1 MALTDLG
8 FTPLAERVYRALLD
22 NPELDVAGLSAALA
36 CGNDELN
43 AALTALTELEVATP
57 ADGAPAGVALKYPA
71 SALGELIERREDELL
86 NLQRKV
92 GDTRAEVAK
101 LTERYSARPWSV
113 DPATGLERI
122 EDLDQV
128 RQRLSEL
135 AFFTRRSVWSVQP
148 GASISRSAI
157 EASKPLDLRGLR
169 RGIAVRTIYNTGALD
184 DEMFLDYVQEVTAAG
199 AEIRVTDD
207 PIERMV
213 IMDDVVAVL
222 PIDPQNSGQGALI
235 VRQPGLIVGF
245 LRLFHRLW
253 NEASVYPPPKT
264 DPAAAGPSGED
275 RKVLALLAEGSTD
288 EVAARVIGVSVR
300 HLRRRVAR
308 LMAELGAG
316 SRFEAGVEAARRGWI

>member
-1 MALTDLG
+1 MALRDLG
-8 FTPLAERVYRALLD
+8 FTALAERVYRALLD
-22 NPELDVAGLSAALA
+22 NADWDGATLAEALSCQEAEIAV
-36 CGNDELN
+36 
-43 AALTALTELEVATP
+43 ALTSLAELGVVTP
-57 ADGAPAGVALKYPA
+57 DDQAAIGVTLKYPA

-86 NLQRKV
+86 NEQRRV
-92 GDTRAEVAK
+92 GDTRSEVAK

-122 EDLDQV
+122 EDLEQV
-128 RQRLSEL
+128 RQRLAEL

-148 GASISRSAI
+148 GESISRSAI
-157 EASKPLDLRGLR
+157 EASRPLDLRGLR
-169 RGIAVRTIYNTGALD
+169 RGIAMRTIYNTAVLQ
-184 DEMFLDYVQEVTAAG
+184 DEACRDYMREVTAAG

-253 NEASVYPPPKT
+253 NEADVYPPVKAEGSGA
-264 DPAAAGPSGED
+264 DPSGED

-308 LMAELGAG
+308 LMTELGAG

>member
-22 NPELDVAGLSAALA
+22 NPELDVAALSSALA
-36 CGNDELN
+36 CEAGELA
-43 AALTALTELEVATP
+43 AALTALAELEVATP
-57 ADGAPAGVALKYPA
+57 DDGAPAGVTLKYPA

-184 DEMFLDYVQEVTAAG
+184 DEVFLDYVQEVTAAG

-253 NEASVYPPPKT
+253 NEASVYPPPKP
-264 DPAAAGPSGED
+264 DAGGPSGED

-308 LMAELGAG
+308 LMTELGAG